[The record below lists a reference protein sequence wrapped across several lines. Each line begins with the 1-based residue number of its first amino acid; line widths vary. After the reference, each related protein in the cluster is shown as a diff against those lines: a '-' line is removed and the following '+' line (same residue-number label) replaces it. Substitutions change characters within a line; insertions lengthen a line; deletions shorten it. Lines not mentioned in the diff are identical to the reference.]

1 MVIRVL
7 LRGLASILV
16 QEHMEEDGD
25 LFYARGHERP
35 LPMRGCHLDGV
46 VQVGQTILVQEYM
59 ENGDL
64 FHAISEDM
72 SGRFGWYRKKLPSG
86 RAIPNTGMARRIALD
101 TARGLFF
108 LHSRK

>member
-1 MVIRVL
+1 MTVSHQL
-7 LRGLASILV
+7 HGA
-16 QEHMEEDGD
+16 
-25 LFYARGHERP
+25 A
-35 LPMRGCHLDGV
+35 
-46 VQVGQTILVQEYM
+46 QVGQTILVQEYM

-72 SGRFGWYRKKLPSG
+72 SGRFGWYRRKLPNG
-86 RAIPNTGMARRIALD
+86 RPAPNTGMARRIALD

>member
-1 MVIRVL
+1 M
-7 LRGLASILV
+7 S
-16 QEHMEEDGD
+16 HMPDT
-25 LFYARGHERP
+25 LQ
-35 LPMRGCHLDGV
+35 LW

-72 SGRFGWYRKKLPSG
+72 SGRFGWYRKKNAAGKPV
-86 RAIPNTGMARRIALD
+86 PHTGMARRIALD
-101 TARGLFF
+101 AARGLFF